1 MHRRLSN
8 LQLLICCSFISLL
21 AGCAVDVV
29 PREREQQTPLRK
41 PVIAYFEDSSRAMS
55 LEDILQPM
63 VAAEFR
69 PYQADRVANFGMS
82 ESAIWG
88 RIDVTADESVTLVVE
103 LSTTRLDHVTWWEV
117 QDSEIVGE
125 IRNGWYD
132 GKPGAP
138 APQKYPSI
146 YIDIPDG
153 QTSTVIC
160 RITSDCSLTLPLT
173 IEDTHNYQ
181 ETCAAR
187 GRYDHFQ
194 IGATFSVICLCL
206 LLAATFRDWNY
217 VYLALCCTAGVIYG
231 LTFDTA
237 LSIPTVQLPPWC
249 SRVGCSLLAT
259 FAAFWMLVC
268 FVHFG
273 GLDDPRKKRSGSRD
287 NSLCR
292 LWSFP
297 DRSVDHAIQNIQ
309 FAAHLLPEHFR
320 NHRAVAD
327 Q

>member
-1 MHRRLSN
+1 
-8 LQLLICCSFISLL
+8 
-21 AGCAVDVV
+21 
-29 PREREQQTPLRK
+29 
-41 PVIAYFEDSSRAMS
+41 VIAYFEDSSRAMS

-69 PYQADRVANFGMS
+69 PYQADRVANLGMS

-88 RIDVTADESVTLVVE
+88 RIELTADESVTVVVE

-117 QDSEIVGE
+117 QGSEIVRE
-125 IRNGWYD
+125 ICNGWYD
-132 GKPGAP
+132 GEPDTP
-138 APQKYPSI
+138 TPQKYPSI
-146 YIDIPDG
+146 SIDIPDG

-160 RITSDCSLTLPLT
+160 RITSNCSLTLPLT

-249 SRVGCSLLAT
+249 FRVGCSLLAT
-259 FAAFWMLVC
+259 FAACWMLVC